1 MSLKDALSL
10 MMLALF
16 LLFFGENHASD
27 KEIITSL
34 NRHEKEFYKLIEM
47 FGEDSPATVIHPHWI
62 STENSITEKR
72 WEEYKK
78 YFVN

>member
-27 KEIITSL
+27 KEIINSL